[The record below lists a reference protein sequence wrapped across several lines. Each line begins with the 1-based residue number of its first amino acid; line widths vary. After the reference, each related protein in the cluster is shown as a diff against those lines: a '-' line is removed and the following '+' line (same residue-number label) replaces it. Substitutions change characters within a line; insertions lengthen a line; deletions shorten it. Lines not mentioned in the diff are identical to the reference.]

1 MERRGRR
8 EQPRRTAL
16 VRSQL
21 RDFAPDWWL
30 RNRHFQSIYPSLPL
44 QSRFV
49 RRRAAGLLAAST
61 EQLLDCGEGVRLQ
74 AFHAA
79 PPQPDGRLVVL
90 LHGWEGS
97 ADAHYMLSLG
107 QDLLD
112 AGAEVVRLNLRDH
125 GNTHH
130 LNSGIFHSCLLPE
143 VSGAVHAIARQYPG
157 RQLWLVGFSLGGNFM
172 LRVAALPEAA
182 TLGLAGVVAVS
193 PVLDPDRT
201 LQALER
207 GLPLYRRY
215 FVWKW
220 SRSLLRKQAL
230 WPRHYDFGTLL
241 RLADLRRMT
250 DALVV
255 RFTEFAHLSQ
265 YLAGYTITGQRLA
278 TLAAPAVILTAQD
291 DPIIPVDDL
300 RHLAQGARLR
310 VHVTAHGGH
319 TGFLER
325 LGQPSWA
332 NAFVLA
338 TLARDGAV
346 PLLE

>member
-1 MERRGRR
+1 MAH
-8 EQPRRTAL
+8 T
-16 VRSQL
+16 QL
-21 RDFAPDWWL
+21 RDFAPARWL

-44 QSRFV
+44 QGLFV
-49 RRRAAGLLAAST
+49 RRRAAGLRAAST
-61 EQLLDCGEGVRLQ
+61 EQLLECGDGVRLQ

-79 PPQPDGRLVVL
+79 PPKPDGRLVVL

-112 AGAEVVRLNLRDH
+112 AGVEVVRLNLRDH
-125 GNTHH
+125 GDTHH

-172 LRVAALPEAA
+172 LRVASLPEAA

-230 WPRHYDFGTLL
+230 WPKHYDFRALL

-250 DALVV
+250 DELVL
-255 RFTEFAHLSQ
+255 RHTEFDHLSK

-278 TLAAPAVILTAQD
+278 TLAAPAVILTATD
-291 DPIIPVDDL
+291 DPIIPVEDL
-300 RHLAQGARLR
+300 RHLAQGPSLG

-325 LGQPSWA
+325 LGQASWA

-338 TLARDGAV
+338 TLARKGSV